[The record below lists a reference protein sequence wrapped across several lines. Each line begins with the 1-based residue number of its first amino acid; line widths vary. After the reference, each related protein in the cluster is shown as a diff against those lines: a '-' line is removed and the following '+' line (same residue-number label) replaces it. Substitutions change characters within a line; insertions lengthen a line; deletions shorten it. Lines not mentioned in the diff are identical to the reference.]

1 MGEGQGVGSCG
12 AIVVRKPS
20 AGQRGLTKRGR
31 DRDLHHPR
39 PRQEGVTEG
48 DRRQGEPERLK
59 LIGDAR
65 GEGHGARSCK
75 VEGLKDGT
83 MDGAT
88 VKENCRDPF

>member
-1 MGEGQGVGSCG
+1 MGSCG
-12 AIVVRKPS
+12 AVVVRKPG

-48 DRRQGEPERLK
+48 DRRQGEAERLK

-65 GEGHGARSCK
+65 GEGRGARAARWK
-75 VEGLKDGT
+75 G
-83 MDGAT
+83 
-88 VKENCRDPF
+88 